1 MSMDLL
7 PDLNL
12 KIITTLEKNDV
23 IQFESENIPLD
34 YFIVYSIDKDHTI
47 PAVLLQLWRF
57 NGGFN
62 HAVLNIVHNG
72 LDVNLTTKLIEPIIL
87 TGRISKITGYRSIT
101 TKYNKKEQFL
111 LNLEPESLTE
121 VMDEEHQIPYSCTIE
136 TKEGSFELNLP
147 EWTPL
152 QMLPLDRVTVGSYVQ
167 IWEVEGNYGLI
178 KVLKL

>member
-1 MSMDLL
+1 MDLI

-57 NGGFN
+57 NGGYN

-72 LDVNLTTKLIEPIIL
+72 LDVNLTTKLIEPNIL
-87 TGRISKITGYRSIT
+87 TGRISKITSYRSST
-101 TKYNKKEQFL
+101 TTYNKKEQFL
-111 LNLEPESLTE
+111 LNLDPENLTD
-121 VMDEEHQIPYSCTIE
+121 MKDKIHQIPYSCTVE
-136 TKEGSFELNLP
+136 TNKGSLDLHLP

-152 QMLPLDRVTVGSYVQ
+152 QMLPLDRVKVGSYVQ
-167 IWEVEGNYGLI
+167 IWDIEGNIGLI